1 MTNHD
6 ITNLLKKLLK
16 HFFIFWGFLTI
27 FMYTLIFIIVL
38 FITIDWLINRK
49 THESFSKHCWGFICP
64 LEFGLMPIPRSWEK
78 EADRELNDIKS
89 EEKKYKAKARRKAW
103 TT

>member
-1 MTNHD
+1 MD
-6 ITNLLKKLLK
+6 IIKKFLKN
-16 HFFIFWGFLTI
+16 FFIVWGFLTI
-27 FMYTLIFIIVL
+27 FAYIFIILIFL

-78 EADRELNDIKS
+78 KANRELNDIKS
-89 EEKKYKAKARRKAW
+89 EQKKYKAKALKKGW
-103 TT
+103 TTK